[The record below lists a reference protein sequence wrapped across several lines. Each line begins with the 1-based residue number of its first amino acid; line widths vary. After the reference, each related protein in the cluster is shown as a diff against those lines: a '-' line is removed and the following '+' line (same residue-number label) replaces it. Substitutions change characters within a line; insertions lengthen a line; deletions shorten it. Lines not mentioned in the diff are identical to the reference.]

1 MFFFKRKF
9 FTLLLGFI
17 VTCGQSQ
24 DISFIAL
31 GDLHYDRLDLHDWD
45 YVMKRPQ
52 DFEQIMKE
60 YPQITAVY
68 LPKFL
73 RLIKEQS
80 LVITPPVKAVVQ
92 LGDLVEGVAGNERLA
107 GYGRHGGR
115 CSLEQ

>member
-1 MFFFKRKF
+1 MKQLLRDLKIAGDVSFQTEIFHAPFGVHSYLRPIPGYKF
-9 FTLLLGFI
+9 HST
-17 VTCGQSQ
+17 
-24 DISFIAL
+24 

-80 LVITPPVKAVVQ
+80 LVIT
-92 LGDLVEGVAGNERLA
+92 LRLK
-107 GYGRHGGR
+107 RWFN
-115 CSLEQ
+115 